1 MKKICLAAAVLLL
14 MCGPA
19 AAEEKSWYPIN
30 TGDEFV
36 YNGYFKSKPLNKFK
50 ATAAVVES
58 RDIDGKRYFFFNVP
72 GFDIRFFARS
82 DEKAAYMKL
91 VRYPYPLFKFL
102 SYDVVLKKEIDFV
115 RYPFVDGEKW
125 RRETEGAAMLWPVV
139 IKRKITADFDVTGPL
154 DAVYKGKAVDAWHVR
169 MIMEIGD
176 KNPMEENHWYVEG
189 IGYVRGDTK
198 QHFVELEGFRLK
210 TN

>member
-1 MKKICLAAAVLLL
+1 M
-14 MCGPA
+14 
-19 AAEEKSWYPIN
+19 
-30 TGDEFV
+30 
-36 YNGYFKSKPLNKFK
+36 
-50 ATAAVVES
+50 ES